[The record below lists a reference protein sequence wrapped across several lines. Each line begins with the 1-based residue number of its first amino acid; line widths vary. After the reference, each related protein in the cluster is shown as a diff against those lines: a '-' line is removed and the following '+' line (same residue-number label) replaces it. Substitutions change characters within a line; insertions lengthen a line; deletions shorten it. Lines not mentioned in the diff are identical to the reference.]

1 MIEIRFH
8 GRGGQGAITAS
19 RLIAEAVAQ
28 EGKYAQAIPMYG
40 TERRGAP
47 VTAYVRID
55 DRPVRRRDLVHE
67 PDIVIVIDP
76 ILSTKPSV
84 AAGLKQR
91 GLLLLNYPKPPEE
104 VEIGGDFM
112 VTTIDATTIALETLG
127 RPITNTAVLG
137 AFSRVTGITR
147 LESLEKAILE
157 RFPGEIGERNV
168 KALRRAY
175 EEVYKLTPAKGHLRP
190 MEEEPPHVTGYGVL
204 KSVADW
210 RIFKPAVDLDRCI
223 SCRFCW
229 IYCPETAI
237 TLVDEKP
244 LFDYDRCKGC
254 GICVHECPV
263 KAIEFVRE
271 TV

>member
-8 GRGGQGAITAS
+8 GRGGQGAVTAS
-19 RLIAEAVAQ
+19 RLIAEAVAK
-28 EGKYAQAIPMYG
+28 EGRYAQAIPMYG

-55 DRPVRRRDLVHE
+55 DRPIRRRDLVHE

-76 ILSTKPSV
+76 ILSRKPSV
-84 AAGLKQR
+84 AAGLKSG

-112 VTTIDATTIALETLG
+112 VSTVDATTIALETLG

-137 AFSRVTGITR
+137 AFSRVTGITK
-147 LESLEKAILE
+147 LESLEEAILK
-157 RFPGEIGERNV
+157 RFPGEIGERNIE
-168 KALRRAY
+168 ALRRAY
-175 EEVYKLTPAKGHLRP
+175 KEVHPPKPAKGPLRP
-190 MEEEPPHVTGYGVL
+190 GEEEPPHVTGYGVL

-210 RIFKPAVDLDRCI
+210 RVFRPVVNLDKCVG
-223 SCRFCW
+223 CRLCW

-237 TLVDEKP
+237 SLVDEKP
-244 LFDYDRCKGC
+244 VIDYDKCKGC